1 MNPANNELSS
11 EARLTLTEISYART
25 TDGAPSVISVV
36 QGIPEHYVPFVVI
49 AVIAKRETRLSV
61 YGALEVWFSERYGQE
76 SLLEEIFGPVGHLMN
91 HKTRARALW
100 EAFENTLGESA

>member
-11 EARLTLTEISYART
+11 EA
-25 TDGAPSVISVV
+25 
-36 QGIPEHYVPFVVI
+36 
-49 AVIAKRETRLSV
+49 
-61 YGALEVWFSERYGQE
+61 
-76 SLLEEIFGPVGHLMN
+76 VGHLMN